1 MIRGSDGLDYE
12 DLAARLLGEP
22 AQTDRNDILRP
33 NSPHSRLFKEAFR
46 ETYDHYEAE
55 GYDSGVCHRSA
66 YAQACVSTG
75 AANGFADVTR
85 YAADYISDPSIFS

>member
-12 DLAARLLGEP
+12 DLGTRLLGEP
-22 AQTDRNDILRP
+22 AKTGRNRILGGP
-33 NSPHSRLFKEAFR
+33 YSQEFKDAYR